1 MDGPRSGR
9 LALGDRVTFQARH
22 LGLRWR
28 LTARVSEYERPKRFA
43 DEQQF
48 GPFKRWHHV
57 HHFTSDGR
65 GGTVMRDVVD
75 FAAPFGPFGLLADR
89 LVLRRY
95 MFRLIGHRSEYMKAL
110 LESA

>member
-1 MDGPRSGR
+1 MAASRERVMDGPRSGR

-28 LTARVSEYERPKRFA
+28 LTARVSEYERPKRFV
-43 DEQQF
+43 DEQEF

-65 GGTVMRDVVD
+65 GGTVMHAVGDQRQPRRRSASERHQAGCCGPTMCDV
-75 FAAPFGPFGLLADR
+75 G
-89 LVLRRY
+89 
-95 MFRLIGHRSEYMKAL
+95 
-110 LESA
+110 